1 MGVKES
7 THLDNYSPEVRDA
20 IVCDFL
26 EHAGQIAAVAMAN
39 NVAEAGVHRA
49 LNQAVLEGRL
59 PSELRKPAEIKRRKI
74 SRCFEIHPQATNEQ
88 VARLAGVSEAT
99 VYRAK
104 KQLEQ
109 LEDKPI
115 EVFDW
120 PIAVGLLVDK
130 VSDF

>member
-7 THLDNYSPEVRDA
+7 TQFDHYSPEVRDA
-20 IVCDFL
+20 IVSDFL
-26 EHAGQIAAVAMAN
+26 RHAGQIAAVAMAN

-49 LNQAVLEGRL
+49 LNQAVLEGKL
-59 PSELRKPAEIKRRKI
+59 PSELRKPAEIKRRI
-74 SRCFEIHPQATNEQ
+74 IARCFESHPEATNIQ

-104 KQLEQ
+104 KQIDQ
-109 LEDKPI
+109 LGDKPI

-130 VSDF
+130 VE